1 MYLTSPAGAQIFLDD
16 LVVLNL
22 LLDNDLLWQIWSGSV
37 VLLEK
42 RLHYRAVSLS
52 IYAAHVVVFP
62 ADHLAGS
69 YEEYGYDTLISKI
82 GGHGDHIPVVCA
94 CVTDSLGGLNVMDAL
109 YQIPDLGGLFKFHIL
124 GQLLHLLFEIPD
136 HMTVVAVQKAYG
148 ILDIF
153 VVILLGD
160 ISLTGRHALL
170 YLVIQA
176 GPFKAHIPWQNLV
189 AAPDVI
195 QLFQQLYDILHRF
208 GIGVW
213 AEIFGVIPFHLM
225 AVQYARVILIHSNAD
240 IGITLVIRE
249 HGVVMRSVLL
259 YKVAL

>member
-1 MYLTSPAGAQIFLDD
+1 
-16 LVVLNL
+16 
-22 LLDNDLLWQIWSGSV
+22 
-37 VLLEK
+37 
-42 RLHYRAVSLS
+42 
-52 IYAAHVVVFP
+52 
-62 ADHLAGS
+62 
-69 YEEYGYDTLISKI
+69 
-82 GGHGDHIPVVCA
+82 
-94 CVTDSLGGLNVMDAL
+94 MDAL

-195 QLFQQLYDILHRF
+195 QLFQ
-208 GIGVW
+208 
-213 AEIFGVIPFHLM
+213 
-225 AVQYARVILIHSNAD
+225 
-240 IGITLVIRE
+240 
-249 HGVVMRSVLL
+249 
-259 YKVAL
+259 